1 MHPCHHLTCTHTP
14 SSSLHPYLPSHMQ
27 SVSEQLSVLHAKSL
41 AVSREL
47 HVSFTSLHG
56 FMQKRSVSWVT
67 LGSGSI
73 LVTFDLYARMCTVCD
88 VVCVC
93 RELSLL
99 EELAN
104 ATSSYTEPLLKL
116 ASIQV
121 LTIHIQSFI
130 CFPCFFSTSF
140 PLSLFLTPSLHPLL
154 LPPLFPPSHQ
164 QRSSLRVQTQSVTST
179 ITKAVNAF
187 KDSLELARNAKQVKI
202 IFKKCCN

>member
-99 EELAN
+99 EELAD

-121 LTIHIQSFI
+121 LTVHIRLLSL
-130 CFPCFFSTSF
+130 FPLYLLP
-140 PLSLFLTPSLHPLL
+140 PLSLLTPSLHPLL

-187 KDSLELARNAKQVKI
+187 EDSLELARSAKQVKI
-202 IFKKCCN
+202 TFKK

>member
-1 MHPCHHLTCTHTP
+1 MPPSHMHTHTLFT
-14 SSSLHPYLPSHMQ
+14 SLHPYLPSHMQ

-67 LGSGSI
+67 FGSGSI

-116 ASIQV
+116 ASISSAYCSH
-121 LTIHIQSFI
+121 TFA
-130 CFPCFFSTSF
+130 FPVSSLPPSPSLSSHTFSPPPPFT
-140 PLSLFLTPSLHPLL
+140 LSL
-154 LPPLFPPSHQ
+154 
-164 QRSSLRVQTQSVTST
+164 SSISPT
-179 ITKAVNAF
+179 A
-187 KDSLELARNAKQVKI
+187 
-202 IFKKCCN
+202 

>member
-99 EELAN
+99 EELAD

-121 LTIHIQSFI
+121 LTVHIHLLSL
-130 CFPCFFSTSF
+130 FPLYLLP
-140 PLSLFLTPSLHPLL
+140 PLSLLTPSLHPLL

-187 KDSLELARNAKQVKI
+187 EDSLELARSAKQVKI
-202 IFKKCCN
+202 TFKK